1 MADTIDLMDEE
12 AEYTCKELRQKIGIL
27 VGRRQNPESSLH
39 IGTLNSIYAHLTG
52 EFHTSPKEVGTPL
65 SPGVERIRWAV
76 VIQVDNIG
84 YDMSSYIPGP
94 EDGTKVEMRPF
105 RKDELEMIAMC
116 LNGTE
121 DQREWLKA

>member
-1 MADTIDLMDEE
+1 MADTIDLTDED
-12 AEYTCKELRQKIGIL
+12 AEYTCKELRQKIGVL

-76 VIQVDNIG
+76 VVQVSNFG
-84 YDMSSYIPGP
+84 YDMSSYIPDPG
-94 EDGTKVEMRPF
+94 EGTKVNHRPL
-105 RKDELEMIAMC
+105 RKDELEEMAVC
-116 LNGTE
+116 LNETE